1 MFNRLLAGLALAASL
16 STSAA
21 AQSAAPTDAQIAHI
35 AYTAGLIDVA
45 AAQQALAKSRTPAV
59 RAFAETMARDHQAV
73 NDQAL
78 ALASRLGV
86 TPQSH
91 PTSGT
96 LERQAKATAA
106 RLDRLQGEAFDRAYV
121 ANEVAFHAAV
131 NSALQE
137 VLIPSARAPEL
148 KALLQTGLKLF
159 RAHQVHAEQLDH
171 DVR

>member
-1 MFNRLLAGLALAASL
+1 MFTRLLAGLALAASL
-16 STSAA
+16 TTSAT
-21 AQSAAPTDAQIAHI
+21 AQTAAPSDPQIAHI
-35 AYTAGLIDVA
+35 AYTAGAIDVA
-45 AAQQALAKSRTPAV
+45 AARQALDKSRSPAV

-78 ALASRLGV
+78 ALAARLGIK
-86 TPQSH
+86 PQSH
-91 PTSGT
+91 PTSEA
-96 LERQAKATAA
+96 LARQAKATAE
-106 RLDRLQGEAFDRAYV
+106 RLDRLQGDAFDRAYV

-131 NSALQE
+131 NAALRD
-137 VLIPSARAPEL
+137 VLIPNAREPEL